1 MPSKMQTP
9 PREGT
14 NVLCS
19 KEDMIVCSEK
29 GELVE
34 CRLLAVFSCRCDEV
48 VVCNRVDCSP

>member
-1 MPSKMQTP
+1 MPSQMQTP

-34 CRLLAVFSCRCDEV
+34 CRLLAVFSCRCSEV